1 MNKTFTS
8 TRKLLSSAAFLGGLW
23 LCTGVAVAEEEATAE
38 KPKGLL
44 ENGLISITKTVPP
57 LTKVF
62 NYAGD
67 NIWTRATLFGD
78 FNGGRTDLYN
88 KGVTFDGTVTQVL
101 QGVTSGGARNAKD
114 HTAHYNGLMELNATF
129 DTAKLGWWSGGLL
142 ATTLMTSWGDP
153 ISSAAGNVSPV
164 NMTPMWPVPFDNS
177 TELTEYYWL
186 QALPKDMLLIAGRLD
201 ATNYLDKNSFAN
213 NPESQFLNTM
223 LNNNLLWGEFLTFS
237 TYAGLLIVPVNK
249 DFKLGFA
256 VWDPET
262 QPGDYGGVWDH
273 YGAAVTGIW
282 DYEVN
287 GLKGVFNPVF
297 AYTNKD
303 AIPGSNHMLAEF
315 PLKDFLLQIPPKS
328 GNWMFTIT
336 GEQYL
341 WTPEGSSFPTG
352 SNAKDY
358 FLPTQ
363 DFVTNAPGIGLFYR
377 FTYTPEDRN
386 PWNVVASVGLGAR
399 GIIPGRPYDRMGI
412 GWYGMYESGDFKD
425 IPIVGQALGNESGF
439 EAFYNFALAP
449 WLQLS
454 ADLQYINQ
462 GLAGRD
468 KAWVMGTRLFLRF

>member
-1 MNKTFTS
+1 MYKIFS
-8 TRKLLSSAAFLGGLW
+8 TTGKLFSSATLIGGLL
-23 LCTGVAVAEEEATAE
+23 LCSGAAFAEEEETKE

-44 ENGLISITKTVPP
+44 ENGLISLTKTLPP
-57 LTKVF
+57 VTKVF

-67 NIWTRATLFGD
+67 ISTRATMFGD
-78 FNGGRTDLYN
+78 SDGKRTDLYN
-88 KGVTFDGTVTQVL
+88 KGITIDGTLTQVL
-101 QGVTSGGARNAKD
+101 QGVTSGGPRSDID
-114 HTAHYNGLMELNATF
+114 HSAHYNGLLEVNATF
-129 DTAKLGWWSGGLL
+129 DTAKLGWWSGGVLM
-142 ATTLMTSWGDP
+142 TTLMSSWGDP
-153 ISSAAGNVSPV
+153 ISSSAGNVSPV

-177 TELTEYYWL
+177 TELTEYYL
-186 QALPKDMLLIAGRLD
+186 MQALPNDMLLLVGRLD

-237 TYAGLLIVPVNK
+237 TYAGLLIKPVNK
-249 DFKLGFA
+249 DLKLGFA

-273 YGAAVTGIW
+273 YGVAITAIW
-282 DYEVN
+282 DYEVK
-287 GLKGVFNPVF
+287 GLKGALSPVL

-303 AIPGSNHMLAEF
+303 ALPGSNHMLAEF
-315 PLKDFLLQIPPKS
+315 PLKDILLNIPPKK

-341 WTPEGSSFPTG
+341 WTPEGSAFPTG
-352 SNAKDY
+352 ENMKDY

-363 DFVTNAPGIGLFYR
+363 DFVTNAPGVGIFYR
-377 FTYTPEDRN
+377 FAYTPEDRN
-386 PWNVVASVGLGAR
+386 PWNIVASLGVGAR

-412 GWYGMYESGDFKD
+412 GWYGMYESGDFQD
-425 IPIVGQALGNESGF
+425 IPIVGEALGDESGF
-439 EAFYNFALAP
+439 EAFYNFAITP

-454 ADLQYINQ
+454 ASAQYINQ

-468 KAWVMGTRLFLRF
+468 NAWALGTRLFLRF